1 MIEKSDLIRVKDV
14 MKTDFGTID
23 GVATVADALKKM
35 KTLKTAVLI
44 VNKRNEDDEYGMLTS
59 GDIAR
64 HVLAKDRAPD
74 RVNVYEIMSK
84 PVISVHPDMDI
95 RYCSRLFANYNL
107 VRAPVLENNKVVG
120 MVSPNSLVLGWLVQN
135 VSINGILSK
144 IAVQFTSAE

>member
-1 MIEKSDLIRVKDV
+1 MIENRLIIRVRDI

-23 GVATVADALKKM
+23 GIATVREALNKM

-44 VNKRNEDDEYGMLTS
+44 VNKRHDDDEYALINC

-64 HVLAKDRAPD
+64 HVLAKDRAPE
-74 RVNVYEIMSK
+74 RVNVYEIMTK

-107 VRAPVLENNKVVG
+107 VRAPVVENRKVIG
-120 MVSPNSLVLGWLVQN
+120 IVSPNSLVLDGLYKLTQ
-135 VSINGILSK
+135 
-144 IAVQFTSAE
+144 

>member
-1 MIEKSDLIRVKDV
+1 MIENSTLIRVKDV

-35 KTLKTAVLI
+35 KSLKTAGLI

-84 PVISVHPDMDI
+84 PVITVHPDMDI

-107 VRAPVLENNKVVG
+107 VRAPVLENNQVVG
-120 MVSPNSLVLGWLVQN
+120 MVSPNSLVLDGLYKTFQ
-135 VSINGILSK
+135 
-144 IAVQFTSAE
+144 

>member
-1 MIEKSDLIRVKDV
+1 MTEKTTLIRVKDV

-23 GVATVADALKKM
+23 GIETVADALKKM

-107 VRAPVLENNKVVG
+107 VRAPVLENNKVIG
-120 MVSPNSLVLGWLVQN
+120 MVSPNSLVLDGLYKTFQ
-135 VSINGILSK
+135 
-144 IAVQFTSAE
+144 

>member
-1 MIEKSDLIRVKDV
+1 MITNNTLIRVKDV
-14 MKTDFGTID
+14 MKTDFGTIE
-23 GVATVADALKKM
+23 GIATVAEALIKM
-35 KTLKTAVLI
+35 KVLKTAVLI

-107 VRAPVLENNKVVG
+107 VRAPVLENKKVVG
-120 MVSPNSLVLGWLVQN
+120 MVSPNSLVLDGLYKTFQ
-135 VSINGILSK
+135 
-144 IAVQFTSAE
+144 